1 MYALLSAA
9 TMDPGIIPKNKD
21 PQGSQPAKFIKIEDG
36 VQHKWCRTC
45 YIYRPPRAK
54 HCPICDSCVE
64 KFDHHCPWVGTCI
77 AKRNYRFFLLF
88 VTTTFIHAIYVFI
101 FSVIHLT
108 MKSDD
113 NEDGLM
119 GAMRDEWGT
128 MTALVLG
135 FTAILPVGGLTGYH
149 MYLVSINQTT
159 NEEVNDV
166 YKKNQNPFN
175 RGQRHNC
182 WEAWAGPQRV
192 SKLLPDET
200 IESKIAQGHTAGEA
214 GTRL

>member
-1 MYALLSAA
+1 
-9 TMDPGIIPKNKD
+9 
-21 PQGSQPAKFIKIEDG
+21 
-36 VQHKWCRTC
+36 
-45 YIYRPPRAK
+45 
-54 HCPICDSCVE
+54 
-64 KFDHHCPWVGTCI
+64 VGTCI